1 MPLPWLQIIDA
12 VIGVTN
18 FARSR
23 RAGVAT
29 DEQQQ
34 QQQMET
40 ATRTPGGLEARMAG
54 VVVAALKEAFDRDT
68 RRLELERDQLAAER
82 ERAERAQ
89 RLELQRQA
97 GDREIGRLRLLAGVA
112 IAGWLVTMLL
122 AIWPGSRMVATIAA
136 RVALG
141 GGWLLLGAA
150 LAASFSA
157 QARVAAVL
165 DSLAAGGGDSRGV
178 AMSGP
183 AGAAALWLIVG
194 GLMLVGLAALIA

>member
-12 VIGVTN
+12 VIGVTS

-23 RAGVAT
+23 RAGAVT

-34 QQQMET
+34 QQQLE
-40 ATRTPGGLEARMAG
+40 AAARTPGGLEARMAG

-82 ERAERAQ
+82 ERADRAL
-89 RLELQRQA
+89 RLELRRQA
-97 GDREIGRLRLLAGVA
+97 ADREIGRLRLLAGVA
-112 IAGWLVTMLL
+112 VAGWLVTLVL
-122 AIWPGSRMVATIAA
+122 AIWPGSRMVATVGA

-157 QARVAAVL
+157 QARVAAAL
-165 DSLAAGGGDSRGV
+165 SSGSGSQSAADDAV
-178 AMSGP
+178 TSGP
-183 AGAAALWLIVG
+183 VGAAALWLIVC
-194 GLMLVGLAALIA
+194 GLTVVGVAALVA

>member
-1 MPLPWLQIIDA
+1 MALPWLQIIDA
-12 VIGVTN
+12 VVGVSN

-34 QQQMET
+34 QQQME
-40 ATRTPGGLEARMAG
+40 AAARTPGGLEARMAG

-82 ERAERAQ
+82 ERAERAL

-97 GDREIGRLRLLAGVA
+97 ADREIGRLRLLAGVA
-112 IAGWLVTMLL
+112 IAGWLVTLLL
-122 AIWPGSRMVATIAA
+122 AMWPGSRMVATVAA

-165 DSLAAGGGDSRGV
+165 DSLSLGSGDRRGA
-178 AMSGP
+178 AMSSP

-194 GLMLVGLAALIA
+194 GLTLVGLAALIA

>member
-1 MPLPWLQIIDA
+1 MAVPWLQIIDA
-12 VIGVTN
+12 VVGVTN

-23 RAGVAT
+23 RATPAT
-29 DEQQQ
+29 EAQDQ
-34 QQQMET
+34 QQQME
-40 ATRTPGGLEARMAG
+40 AAARTPGGLEARMAG

-82 ERAERAQ
+82 ERVEYAL
-89 RLELQRQA
+89 RLERQRQA
-97 GDREIGRLRLLAGVA
+97 ADREIGRLRLLAGVA
-112 IAGWLVTMLL
+112 VAGWLVTLLL
-122 AIWPGSRMVATIAA
+122 AIWPGSRIVATVGA

-157 QARVAAVL
+157 QARVAAAL
-165 DSLAAGGGDSRGV
+165 DAGAPSRSGV
-178 AMSGP
+178 VQAVTSGA

-194 GLMLVGLAALIA
+194 GLTLIGLATLIA

>member
-12 VIGVTN
+12 VVGVTN

-23 RAGVAT
+23 RAGVAP
-29 DEQQQ
+29 DA
-34 QQQMET
+34 QQQME
-40 ATRTPGGLEARMAG
+40 AAARTPGGLEARMAG

-82 ERAERAQ
+82 ERAERAL

-97 GDREIGRLRLLAGVA
+97 ADREIGRLRLLAGVA

-194 GLMLVGLAALIA
+194 GLTLVGLAALVA

>member
-12 VIGVTN
+12 VVGVTN

-34 QQQMET
+34 QQQMEA

-82 ERAERAQ
+82 ERADRAL

-97 GDREIGRLRLLAGVA
+97 ADREIGRLRLLAGVA

-157 QARVAAVL
+157 QARVAAVT
-165 DSLAAGGGDSRGV
+165 DSLAVGGGDSRAV

-194 GLMLVGLAALIA
+194 GLTLVGLAALIA

>member
-12 VIGVTN
+12 VVGVTN

-40 ATRTPGGLEARMAG
+40 AARTPGGLEARMAG

-82 ERAERAQ
+82 ERADRAM

-97 GDREIGRLRLLAGVA
+97 ADREIGRLRLLAGVA

-122 AIWPGSRMVATIAA
+122 AIWPGSRMVATIAT

-178 AMSGP
+178 AMSGT

-194 GLMLVGLAALIA
+194 GLTLVGLAALIA

>member
-23 RAGVAT
+23 RTGVVT

-34 QQQMET
+34 HQQLE
-40 ATRTPGGLEARMAG
+40 AAARTPGGLEARMAG

-82 ERAERAQ
+82 ERADRAL
-89 RLELQRQA
+89 RLELRRQA
-97 GDREIGRLRLLAGVA
+97 ADREIGRLRLLASVA
-112 IAGWLVTMLL
+112 VAGWLVTLVL
-122 AIWPGSRMVATIAA
+122 AIWPGSRMVATVGA

-157 QARVAAVL
+157 QARVAAAL
-165 DSLAAGGGDSRGV
+165 TSWSGSPSAADDALTPG
-178 AMSGP
+178 A
-183 AGAAALWLIVG
+183 AGAAALWLIVS
-194 GLMLVGLAALIA
+194 GLTVVGVAALVA

>member
-1 MPLPWLQIIDA
+1 MPVPWLQIIDA
-12 VIGVTN
+12 VVGVTN
-18 FARSR
+18 FARGR

-29 DEQQQ
+29 DQLEQ
-34 QQQMET
+34 QQQME
-40 ATRTPGGLEARMAG
+40 AAARTPGGLEARMAG

-82 ERAERAQ
+82 ERVEYAL

-97 GDREIGRLRLLAGVA
+97 ADREIGRLRLLAGVA
-112 IAGWLVTMLL
+112 VAGWLVTLLL
-122 AIWPGSRMVATIAA
+122 AIWPGSRIVATVGA

-157 QARVAAVL
+157 QARVGAAL
-165 DSLAAGGGDSRGV
+165 DAGVPSRSGV
-178 AMSGP
+178 VQAVTSGA

-194 GLMLVGLAALIA
+194 GLTLIGLATLIA

>member
-1 MPLPWLQIIDA
+1 MPVPWLQIIDA
-12 VIGVTN
+12 VVGVTN
-18 FARSR
+18 FARGR

-29 DEQQQ
+29 DQLEQ
-34 QQQMET
+34 QQQME
-40 ATRTPGGLEARMAG
+40 AAARTPGGLEARMAG

-82 ERAERAQ
+82 ERVEYAL
-89 RLELQRQA
+89 RLERQRQA
-97 GDREIGRLRLLAGVA
+97 ADREIGRLRLLAGVA
-112 IAGWLVTMLL
+112 VAGWLVTLLL
-122 AIWPGSRMVATIAA
+122 AIWPGSRIVATVGA

-157 QARVAAVL
+157 QARVAAAL
-165 DSLAAGGGDSRGV
+165 DVGAPSRSGV
-178 AMSGP
+178 VQVTSGA

-194 GLMLVGLAALIA
+194 GLSLIGLATLIA

>member
-12 VIGVTN
+12 VVGVTN

-23 RAGVAT
+23 RAGVVT

-34 QQQMET
+34 QQQVET
-40 ATRTPGGLEARMAG
+40 AARTPGGLEARMAG

-82 ERAERAQ
+82 ERADRAL
-89 RLELQRQA
+89 RLELRRQA
-97 GDREIGRLRLLAGVA
+97 ADREIGRLRLLAGVA
-112 IAGWLVTMLL
+112 VAGWLVTLVL
-122 AIWPGSRMVATIAA
+122 AIWPGSRMVASVGA

-157 QARVAAVL
+157 QARVAAAV
-165 DSLAAGGGDSRGV
+165 SFGSGSQSAADDTV
-178 AMSGP
+178 TSGP
-183 AGAAALWLIVG
+183 VGAAALWLIVS
-194 GLMLVGLAALIA
+194 GLTVVGVAALVA